1 VSVVREL
8 SLAGL
13 FFNVRTLI
21 RQRKPGGDVETYSLI
36 VLLGVWMAA
45 SSGSGFLLALLAKRV
60 HPGLSMVK
68 LWLFYTVLM
77 ALLAAVVFL
86 IGWF

>member
-1 VSVVREL
+1 MGREL

-13 FFNVRTLI
+13 PLNVRTLKG
-21 RQRKPGGDVETYSLI
+21 QGKPGGDVETFSLI
-36 VLLGVWMAA
+36 VIRGVWMAA

-60 HPGLSMVK
+60 HPALSMVK

-77 ALLAAVVFL
+77 ALLAAAVFL

>member
-1 VSVVREL
+1 MGLLVYVRRVFGE
-8 SLAGL
+8 G
-13 FFNVRTLI
+13 
-21 RQRKPGGDVETYSLI
+21 KPGGSVDPLALI
-36 VLLGVWMAA
+36 VLLFVWVA
-45 SSGSGFLLALLAKRV
+45 SSSATGALLALLAKRL

-77 ALLAAVVFL
+77 AVLVALVFL